1 MLYGDRM
8 KRFVEGLDR
17 GQTTLFPRHVEDWIE
32 EDNPVRVVDFFV
44 DELDLGLLGFDGAD
58 IGYIW
63 TAEGW
68 LTLAIVLDLY
78 FRRIV
83 GWATSDRLKKEL
95 ALTALERAIAVRGPS
110 TGLIHQSDR
119 GSQYCA
125 DDD

>member
-68 LTLAIVLDLY
+68 LTLAIVLDLL
-78 FRRIV
+78 FPAHCRLGNERPAEKGTGVDCTRAGNRRAGTV
-83 GWATSDRLKKEL
+83 DR
-95 ALTALERAIAVRGPS
+95 
-110 TGLIHQSDR
+110 
-119 GSQYCA
+119 A
-125 DDD
+125 DPPIRPWQPVLCG